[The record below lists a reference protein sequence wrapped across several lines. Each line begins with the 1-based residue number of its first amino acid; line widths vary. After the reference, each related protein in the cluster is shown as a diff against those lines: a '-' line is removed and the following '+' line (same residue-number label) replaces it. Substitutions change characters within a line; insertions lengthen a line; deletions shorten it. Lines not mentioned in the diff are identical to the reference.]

1 MGLYFRWDKNVE
13 TILQRNWISD
23 HGQYGGEK
31 KQSRR
36 YTETAQAIS
45 YKEKEERLFWE
56 SGIYE
61 GTLVKWQDEDNRSL
75 GIKLIWQGALGR
87 GNIA

>member
-1 MGLYFRWDKNVE
+1 M
-13 TILQRNWISD
+13 QCNWISD

-31 KQSRR
+31 KDQPRR

-45 YKEKEERLFWE
+45 YKEKEEGLFWE

-75 GIKLIWQGALGR
+75 GIKLIWQGASGR